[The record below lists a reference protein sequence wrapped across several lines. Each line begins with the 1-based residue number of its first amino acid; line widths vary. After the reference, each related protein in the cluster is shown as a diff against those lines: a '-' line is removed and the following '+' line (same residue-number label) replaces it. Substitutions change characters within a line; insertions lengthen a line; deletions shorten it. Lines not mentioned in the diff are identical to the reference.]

1 MADDHYKNI
10 SLIYNDLVRHVDY
23 NGWANYLLK
32 LVAHFEIKTGRILE
46 VASGTGKL
54 FPRLKFGPGRGI
66 MSDLSLNMLD
76 QAASNYPRVCCD
88 MTLIPFKGCFDLV
101 ISCFDSV
108 NHLSDGEKLDSH
120 FREVSRVLASGGY
133 FLFDIVTERNS
144 KAYLST
150 YSKKRKTGNTS
161 YRQASEYDG
170 VTRTHYNKFIISEYG
185 KESRTEE
192 NREYIYGEEEL
203 EAILRDGGLEV
214 VAKFEAF
221 TFDPVDDDSYR
232 IQFIIRKRND
242 P

>member
-1 MADDHYKNI
+1 MADDSYRNI

-23 NGWANYLLK
+23 NGWARYLLE
-32 LVAHFEIKTGRILE
+32 LIDNYRVRTDRVLE

-54 FPRLKFGPGRGI
+54 FPRLRIDPGKGI

-76 QAASNYPRVCCD
+76 QAPSNYPKVCFD
-88 MTLIPFKGCFDLV
+88 MTIIPFKGCFDLV

-108 NHLSDGEKLDSH
+108 NHLSDSEKVLSH
-120 FREVSRVLASGGY
+120 FGEVSRILTPGGY
-133 FLFDIVTERNS
+133 FFFDIVTERNS

-150 YSKKRKTGNTS
+150 YSKKRKTGTIS

-170 VTRTHYNKFIISEYG
+170 FTRTHYNKFIIAENG
-185 KESRTEE
+185 KESITDE
-192 NREYIYGEEEL
+192 NREYIYEEEEL
-203 EAILRDGGLEV
+203 EDIVRTSGLEV
-214 VAKFEAF
+214 VGKFDSF

-232 IQFIIRKRND
+232 IQYITRKRND